1 MCVYT
6 YVICVCANVYS
17 MYMYV
22 YLHMSMYPSPP
33 WMWWRGFGG
42 AVNTRHGTLYI
53 YIQLLIHP
61 NSTLEYIYTILMYS
75 VCFVFSY
82 RRTIM
87 FIAFFFVFLR
97 TCPGK
102 LQGHHHDVYI
112 RIALIQVGELQVLF
126 EDGKI
131 DRLVWYICVYIY
143 THTYMEK
150 DREREGHRNKWIHM
164 NE

>member
-1 MCVYT
+1 MCTVC
-6 YVICVCANVYS
+6 ICMCICIC
-17 MYMYV
+17 
-22 YLHMSMYPSPP
+22 LCIPP
-33 WMWWRGFGG
+33 PRGCGG
-42 AVNTRHGTLYI
+42 GGLGGPWTRDTGPYI

-61 NSTLEYIYTILMYS
+61 NSTLEYIYIYTILMYS

-150 DREREGHRNKWIHM
+150 DRERERGIEISEYTWMNKL
-164 NE
+164 

>member
-1 MCVYT
+1 MAQRLVVPLPPPKWWWSLMCKLCIYIYTHMCVYT

-42 AVNTRHGTLYI
+42 PWTRDTGPYI
-53 YIQLLIHP
+53 YNIYNSWFILIQRWNI
-61 NSTLEYIYTILMYS
+61 YIYTILMYS

-112 RIALIQVGELQVLF
+112 RIAPNSGWGTAGSIWGW
-126 EDGKI
+126 KN
-131 DRLVWYICVYIY
+131 R
-143 THTYMEK
+143 
-150 DREREGHRNKWIHM
+150 
-164 NE
+164 